1 MFKQLYTRKI
11 AIFISSLV
19 FGVLSFTLPGCAQET
34 NDAEPVEEALAE
46 VAFLDRDMVMGDV
59 NAPIE
64 IIEYASLTCNHCAT
78 FHNSVL
84 PEIKEKYVDTGK
96 AKIVVRSFLLNAIDL
111 SASTLTRCVSEKR
124 YFPFVNALFN
134 RQTEWYDIPEYQR
147 LSAEH
152 DQQTANQM
160 FVDNT
165 LDEVAKIARQVGMNK
180 KKIDACMADE
190 KIGEYLFSVQQEAIE
205 NYKVSATPTII
216 VNGNKTGNDYASVAK
231 AIEDALD

>member
-11 AIFISSLV
+11 AIFMSSLV
-19 FGVLSFTLPGCAQET
+19 FGMLSFTLPGCAQET
-34 NDAEPVEEALAE
+34 NDADPVVDVAEE
-46 VAFLDRDMVMGDV
+46 VTFLDHDMIIGDV
-59 NAPIE
+59 NAPVE

-78 FHNSVL
+78 FHNIVL

-96 AKIVVRSFLLNAIDL
+96 AKIVVRSFLLNAIDA
-111 SASTLTRCVSEKR
+111 SASMLTRCVSEKR
-124 YFPFVNALFN
+124 YFPFVNALFS
-134 RQTEWYDIPEYQR
+134 RQTQWYDIPQYQR
-147 LSAEH
+147 LSEEH

-165 LDEVAKIARQVGMNK
+165 LAEVAKIARQVGMNQ
-180 KKIDACMADE
+180 KKIDACMANE
-190 KIGEYLFSVQQEAIE
+190 KISEYLFAVQQKAIE

-216 VNGNKTGNDYASVAK
+216 VNGNKTGNDYASVER